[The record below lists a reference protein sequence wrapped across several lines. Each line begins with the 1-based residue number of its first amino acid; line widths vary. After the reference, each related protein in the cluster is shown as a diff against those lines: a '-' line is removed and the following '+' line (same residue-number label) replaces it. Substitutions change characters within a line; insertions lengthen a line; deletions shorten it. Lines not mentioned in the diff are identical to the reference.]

1 MRNIKDKLK
10 YAIVWLSRISKCRG
24 FGVQSPTAYSFI
36 RYVINE
42 HYPYYAYGDLHIEYP
57 NLSWKELKLYR
68 LYFRIANYSQ
78 ASTWLLNGSFDDVLL
93 RYVKAGCYSVCFIH
107 DNSEVAVAGVILLK
121 DVPTNDVLDY
131 YLCNSSS
138 NSIIIIE
145 NIHVSKEASMRW
157 KSIVQDA
164 RVGRT
169 FDLYYCGIIFMDK
182 QKCKQHYIVNF

>member
-42 HYPYYAYGDLHIEYP
+42 HYPYYAYGDLNIEYP

-93 RYVKAGCYSVCFIH
+93 RYVTAGCYSVCFTH
-107 DNSEVAVAGVILLK
+107 DNSEVAVAGVILIK
-121 DVPTNDVLDY
+121 DVPANNVLDY
-131 YLCNSSS
+131 YLCNASS

-145 NIHVSKEASMRW
+145 NIHVSKEATKVW

-182 QKCKQHYIVNF
+182 EKCKQHYIVNF

>member
-42 HYPYYAYGDLHIEYP
+42 HYPYYAYGDMDIEYP
-57 NLSWKELKLYR
+57 DLSWKELKLYR

-78 ASTWLLNGSFDDVLL
+78 ASMWLLKGSFNDVLL
-93 RYVKAGCYSVCFIH
+93 RYVKAGCYSVCFTH
-107 DNSEVAVAGVILLK
+107 DNIEVAAAGVILIK

-131 YLCNSSS
+131 YLCNASS

-145 NIHVSKEASMRW
+145 NIHVSREASMMW

-182 QKCKQHYIVNF
+182 EKCKQHYIVNF